1 MDDFI
6 IADNTDFCGEGDETL
21 TVSKVERDKFRFS
34 GWDIEKYEDQVKVS
48 IEDYSN
54 NLKEI
59 TDIRKADI
67 KDKLTKIE
75 MKEYQKIRGKLN

>member
-34 GWDIEKYEDQVKVS
+34 GWDIEKYED
-48 IEDYSN
+48 
-54 NLKEI
+54 
-59 TDIRKADI
+59 
-67 KDKLTKIE
+67 
-75 MKEYQKIRGKLN
+75 